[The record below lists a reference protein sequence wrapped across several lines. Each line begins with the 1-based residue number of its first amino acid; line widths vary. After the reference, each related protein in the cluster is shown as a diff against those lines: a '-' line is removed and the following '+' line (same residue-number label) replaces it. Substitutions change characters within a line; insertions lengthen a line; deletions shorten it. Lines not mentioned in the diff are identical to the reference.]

1 MRNKFLGFIC
11 LVYSFIIGY
20 AWIFDKLKNYLALQ
34 MQSYIKI
41 SLFPLII
48 LGIGLIIS
56 KNKNK
61 FKISD
66 IVLLI
71 PIIFLFISGD
81 GRLDVN
87 FASNRLSDYNGKKS
101 SISEN
106 KTKSVIKENDVK
118 NTEIN
123 DNLEYKNNN
132 MNIDLSN
139 IKYDIVD
146 EAYNELAIYFSFDPK
161 SVKHAGETIKIR
173 GFAVNNESYI
183 PDGYFM
189 LGKYVITCCAAD
201 SSFIGYP
208 VKMGDFK
215 IQNGG
220 WYEIEGVLEETGLGD
235 KFSYLAINAVNIK
248 SIDKNTEEQY
258 VYQCFAYDKDGSCK
272 KLQEYD
278 MN

>member
-1 MRNKFLGFIC
+1 MRNKFLGIIC

-20 AWIFDKLKNYLALQ
+20 VWIFDKLKNYLALQ
-34 MQSYIKI
+34 MQAYIKI

-48 LGIGLIIS
+48 LGIGLIVS
-56 KNKNK
+56 KNKSK

-71 PIIFLFISGD
+71 PLIFLFISGD

-87 FASNRLSDYNGKKS
+87 FASNRLSDYNGKES
-101 SISEN
+101 SIS
-106 KTKSVIKENDVK
+106 KTKSVIKENNDK
-118 NTEIN
+118 DTDFN
-123 DNLEYKNNN
+123 DNLDYKNNN
-132 MNIDLSN
+132 INIDMSN

-146 EAYNELAIYFSFDPK
+146 EAYNELAIYFAFDSK
-161 SVKHAGETIKIR
+161 ALKHEGETIKIR

-201 SSFIGYP
+201 SSFIGYA

-215 IQNGG
+215 IKNGA
-220 WYEIEGVLEETGLGD
+220 WYEIEGVLEKTDSGD
-235 KFSYLAINAVNIK
+235 DFSMMAVKVINIK
-248 SIDKNTEEQY
+248 SIDKNSEEQY
-258 VYQCFAYDKDGSCK
+258 VYQCFAYDKDGTCK

-278 MN
+278 MT